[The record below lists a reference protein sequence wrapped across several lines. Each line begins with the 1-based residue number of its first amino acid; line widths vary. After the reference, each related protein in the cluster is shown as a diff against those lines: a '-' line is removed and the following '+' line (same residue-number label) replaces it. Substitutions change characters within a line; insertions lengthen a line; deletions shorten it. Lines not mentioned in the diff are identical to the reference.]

1 MSTGPQ
7 PEMSPAAVPQGVP
20 APPAGGPIPA
30 QPVPPLPGP
39 AQALP
44 PQPVPPQPLPVQA
57 IPAQP
62 GPGRVPGPYP
72 PAPAG
77 HGGVPAGPPPGAPGL
92 PAGPYP
98 PVPAGHLPGPF
109 PPAPVGHPQQP
120 WPPQAPPPPVPV
132 AYALPPHPASA
143 VPAPPAAPVPGGG
156 WRRVL
161 RFNTVLAVLLAV
173 LIGMVAWQNVRIGE
187 LSTALDGADKR
198 LTELQQKDGSRLTEA
213 ESRLGALEKEV
224 GGAFNVE
231 KLAAAVLPSVFRVE
245 AGPFTGTAFAVGP
258 KSSDGGTN
266 LFTNYHVVEALYKDG
281 GRTVKITRDGQR
293 FDAKI
298 VGVNKL
304 RDVAHLRTTAKFTG
318 LTVAKTPAKPG
329 QQIIAVGAP
338 LGLTDTVT
346 SGVIS
351 AIRETGYEEG
361 PMVQFDAAINPGNSG
376 GPVINGQQEVVG
388 ITVAGYL
395 NAEGLG
401 LAIPIADACKL
412 FTIC

>member
-7 PEMSPAAVPQGVP
+7 PGASESAVPQGMP
-20 APPAGGPIPA
+20 SPPAGALITPPPAPTQPAPAPIAGPYPPIPA
-30 QPVPPLPGP
+30 GHGAPAGP
-39 AQALP
+39 A
-44 PQPVPPQPLPVQA
+44 
-57 IPAQP
+57 PAQ
-62 GPGRVPGPYP
+62 PGPYP
-72 PAPAG
+72 PAGPG
-77 HGGVPAGPPPGAPGL
+77 YGGAPAGPVPAVQAGPFL
-92 PAGPYP
+92 PA
-98 PVPAGHLPGPF
+98 PAGPF
-109 PPAPVGHPQQP
+109 PPARAGHPQQL
-120 WPPQAPPPPVPV
+120 VPV
-132 AYALPPHPASA
+132 TYPLPAYPAHA
-143 VPAPPAAPVPGGG
+143 MPNLPAPGSRL
-156 WRRVL
+156 RRL
-161 RFNTVLAVLLAV
+161 PRFNTALAVLLAV
-173 LIGMVAWQNVRIGE
+173 LIGVVAWQTVRISN
-187 LSTALDGADKR
+187 LSTALESADQRLNDLQRTDGGR
-198 LTELQQKDGSRLTEA
+198 LDEA
-213 ESRLGALEKEV
+213 ETRLGALEKEV

-231 KLAAAVLPSVFRVE
+231 KLAAAVLPSVFRVD
-245 AGPFTGTAFAVGP
+245 AGLATGTAFAVGP
-258 KSSDGGTN
+258 KAFDEGTN
-266 LFTNYHVVEALYKDG
+266 LFTNYHVVEELYEGG
-281 GRTVKITRDGQR
+281 GRTVKIMRDGQQ

-304 RDVAHLRTTAKFTG
+304 RDVAHLHTTAKFTG

-376 GPVINGQQEVVG
+376 GPVINGQQQVVG
-388 ITVAGYL
+388 ITVAGYR

>member
-1 MSTGPQ
+1 MSTSPQ
-7 PEMSPAAVPQGVP
+7 PDTSQGAVPQGVP
-20 APPAGGPIPA
+20 APH
-30 QPVPPLPGP
+30 PG
-39 AQALP
+39 AL
-44 PQPVPPQPLPVQA
+44 

-62 GPGRVPGPYP
+62 GPAHPLPPQQFPAHPVPPQVPAQHIPAQPGPAHAPGAYP

-77 HGGVPAGPPPGAPGL
+77 HPGAVPAGPYQ
-92 PAGPYP
+92 AGP
-98 PVPAGHLPGPF
+98 VPGPF
-109 PPAPVGHPQQP
+109 PPAPAPGPFPPATVGHPPQP
-120 WPPQAPPPPVPV
+120 WPAQAVPPVPM
-132 AYALPPHPASA
+132 AYPLPPHPASA
-143 VPAPPAAPVPGGG
+143 LPVSPGGPARQG
-156 WRRVL
+156 RLRRIL

-173 LIGMVAWQNVRIGE
+173 LIGLVAWQNVRIGD
-187 LSTALDGADKR
+187 LSEALAGADQR
-198 LTELQQKDGSRLTEA
+198 LSDLQRADAGRLEEA

-231 KLAAAVLPSVFRVE
+231 KLAAAVLPSVFRVD
-245 AGPFTGTAFAVGP
+245 AGPFSGTAFAVGP
-258 KSSDGGTN
+258 KASDGGTN
-266 LFTNYHVVEALYKDG
+266 LFTNFHVVEALYKDG
-281 GRTVKITRDGQR
+281 GRTVKITRDGKR

-304 RDVAHLRTTAKFTG
+304 RDVAHLHTTAKFTG

-346 SGVIS
+346 SGVVS
-351 AIRETGYEEG
+351 AIRESGYEEG

-376 GPVINGQQEVVG
+376 GPVINGQQQVVG

>member
-7 PEMSPAAVPQGVP
+7 PGASQGAAPQGVP
-20 APPAGGPIPA
+20 APHPGAPIPA
-30 QPVPPLPGP
+30 QPVPAQHVP
-39 AQALP
+39 AQP
-44 PQPVPPQPLPVQA
+44 VPVQPQTVPVQPQPVQGYAVPGQPVPVQA
-57 IPAQP
+57 RP
-62 GPGRVPGPYP
+62 V
-72 PAPAG
+72 
-77 HGGVPAGPPPGAPGL
+77 
-92 PAGPYP
+92 AGPYP
-98 PVPAGHLPGPF
+98 PVPAGPVPGAQGLPGGHLPPVPPGHQPGPY
-109 PPAPVGHPQQP
+109 PPAGQLPQP
-120 WPPQAPPPPVPV
+120 WQPQPAPV
-132 AYALPPHPASA
+132 AYALPPHPASG
-143 VPAPPAAPVPGGG
+143 VPVPPTPPRSGGLL
-156 WRRVL
+156 RRVL
-161 RFNTVLAVLLAV
+161 RFNTVLVVLLAV
-173 LIGMVAWQNVRIGE
+173 LIGMVAWQSVRIGE
-187 LSTALDGADKR
+187 LSTALRGADQR
-198 LTELQQKDGSRLTEA
+198 LSDLQKEDASRLDEA
-213 ESRLGALEKEV
+213 DARLGALEKEV

-245 AGPFTGTAFAVGP
+245 AGPYTGTAFAVGP
-258 KSSDGGTN
+258 KASDGGTN
-266 LFTNYHVVEALYKDG
+266 LFTNFHVVEALYKDG

-298 VGVNKL
+298 VAVNKL
-304 RDVAHLRTTAKFTG
+304 RDVAHLHTTAKFTG
-318 LTVAKTPAKPG
+318 LTVTKTPAKPG

-376 GPVINGQQEVVG
+376 GPVINGQQQVVG

>member
-7 PEMSPAAVPQGVP
+7 PDTSPGAVPQGVP
-20 APPAGGPIPA
+20 APHAGAPIPA
-30 QPVPPLPGP
+30 QHLPPQPGVPQHPV
-39 AQALP
+39 P
-44 PQPVPPQPLPVQA
+44 PQPVPAHL

-62 GPGRVPGPYP
+62 GPAGVPGPYP
-72 PAPAG
+72 P
-77 HGGVPAGPPPGAPGL
+77 V

-109 PPAPVGHPQQP
+109 PPAPAAPPHQP
-120 WPPQAPPPPVPV
+120 WPPQVPPQPVPMAHPLV
-132 AYALPPHPASA
+132 PHPASA
-143 VPAPPAAPVPGGG
+143 VPTPPAARPSGGG

-187 LSTALDGADKR
+187 LSTALDSADRR
-198 LTELQQKDGSRLTEA
+198 LTELQQKDGGRLTDA

-258 KSSDGGTN
+258 KATDGGTN
-266 LFTNYHVVEALYKDG
+266 LFTNFHVVESVYKDG

-298 VGVNKL
+298 VRVNKL
-304 RDVAHLRTTAKFTG
+304 RDVAQLHTTAKFTG

-329 QQIIAVGAP
+329 QQVIAVGAP

-351 AIRETGYEEG
+351 AIRESGYEEG

-412 FTIC
+412 FTVC

>member
-1 MSTGPQ
+1 
-7 PEMSPAAVPQGVP
+7 
-20 APPAGGPIPA
+20 
-30 QPVPPLPGP
+30 
-39 AQALP
+39 
-44 PQPVPPQPLPVQA
+44 
-57 IPAQP
+57 PAQP
-62 GPGRVPGPYP
+62 GQAHVAGPYP
-72 PAPAG
+72 PVPAG
-77 HGGVPAGPPPGAPGL
+77 HGVPAGPVPGAPAL
-92 PAGPYP
+92 PAGSYP

-109 PPAPVGHPQQP
+109 PPAPAGHPQQP
-120 WPPQAPPPPVPV
+120 WPPQPVPM
-132 AYALPPHPASA
+132 AYALPPHPAPV
-143 VPAPPAAPVPGGG
+143 VPRPPASRGRL
-156 WRRVL
+156 RRL
-161 RFNTVLAVLLAV
+161 LGFNTVLVVLSAL
-173 LIGMVAWQNVRIGE
+173 LIGLVAWQNVRIGE
-187 LSTALDGADKR
+187 LSAALDGADRR
-198 LTELQQKDGSRLTEA
+198 LTELQQKDGERLKEA
-213 ESRLGALEKEV
+213 ETRLGALEKEV

-245 AGPFTGTAFAVGP
+245 AGRSIGTAFAVGP
-258 KSSDGGTN
+258 NAADGGTN
-266 LFTNYHVVEALYKDG
+266 LFTNYHVVEELYQDG

-304 RDVAHLRTTAKFTG
+304 RDVAQLHTTAKFAG
-318 LTVAKTPAKPG
+318 LTVATTPAKPG

-351 AIRETGYEEG
+351 AIRESGYEEG

-376 GPVINGQQEVVG
+376 GPVINGQQQVVG

-412 FTIC
+412 FTVC

>member
-1 MSTGPQ
+1 MSTGHQ
-7 PEMSPAAVPQGVP
+7 PDTSQGAVPQGVP
-20 APPAGGPIPA
+20 APHAGAPIPAQPAPGQPIPA
-30 QPVPPLPGP
+30 QPVPAHVAGP
-39 AQALP
+39 YP
-44 PQPVPPQPLPVQA
+44 PPPAGPVPATPV
-57 IPAQP
+57 
-62 GPGRVPGPYP
+62 PYP
-72 PAPAG
+72 PAPPG
-77 HGGVPAGPPPGAPGL
+77 YGGAPAGPVPSQ

-109 PPAPVGHPQQP
+109 PPAPPGHPQQP
-120 WPPQAPPPPVPV
+120 WPPQQPVPV
-132 AYALPPHPASA
+132 AYALPGHPASA
-143 VPAPPAAPVPGGG
+143 MPVPPATPASGGRL
-156 WRRVL
+156 RRML

-173 LIGMVAWQNVRIGE
+173 LIGLVAWQNVRIGE
-187 LSTALDGADKR
+187 LSTALEGADQR
-198 LTELQQKDGSRLTEA
+198 LTELQQKDGGRLDDA

-245 AGPFTGTAFAVGP
+245 AGRATGTAFAVGP
-258 KSSDGGTN
+258 KASDGGTN
-266 LFTNYHVVEALYKDG
+266 LFTNYHVVEELYKDG

-304 RDVAHLRTTAKFTG
+304 RDVAHLHTTAKFTG

-351 AIRETGYEEG
+351 AIRESGYEEG

-376 GPVINGQQEVVG
+376 GPVINGQQQVVG

-412 FTIC
+412 FAIC